1 MMGLRVGAFLMA
13 KKRGIK
19 FASPKLTHTEELTNL
34 CEEKY
39 LVKDRDIL
47 ENSKAKLKF
56 RKYPYP
62 EWCGGLWL
70 ILMGLF
76 VLWVLNTEM
85 AEVEQSWFQWIGISG
100 LIIAGTAFMI
110 SGQTI
115 CTEFEGRKED
125 GTLLI
130 TKSNILL

>member
-85 AEVEQSWFQWIGISG
+85 AEVEQSWFQWIGISA

-110 SGQTI
+110 SG
-115 CTEFEGRKED
+115 
-125 GTLLI
+125 
-130 TKSNILL
+130 